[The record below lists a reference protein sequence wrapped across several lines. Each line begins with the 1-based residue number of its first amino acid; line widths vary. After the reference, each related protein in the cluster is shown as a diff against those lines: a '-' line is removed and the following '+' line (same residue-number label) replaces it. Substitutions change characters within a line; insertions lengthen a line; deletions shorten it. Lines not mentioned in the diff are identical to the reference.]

1 MHSLFYSFI
10 SLYKFIYSPHLPYR
24 NPTLCFQCDIQQLHI
39 LLVLLICQC
48 TFHQFEVSIYGFT
61 QFFTLFSFF
70 CVACAL
76 HFVSKIIRNI
86 SNLLHLT
93 CIQIQIFAQL
103 CDVNIYL
110 PIFTFYFSPAKLVA
124 DIPNATTTN
133 NTKRFIIPKILIC

>member
-24 NPTLCFQCDIQQLHI
+24 NPTLCFSMWHSTTAHTSCTAHLSMYVSSVWSFHIRLHAI
-39 LLVLLICQC
+39 
-48 TFHQFEVSIYGFT
+48 
-61 QFFTLFSFF
+61 FTLFSFF